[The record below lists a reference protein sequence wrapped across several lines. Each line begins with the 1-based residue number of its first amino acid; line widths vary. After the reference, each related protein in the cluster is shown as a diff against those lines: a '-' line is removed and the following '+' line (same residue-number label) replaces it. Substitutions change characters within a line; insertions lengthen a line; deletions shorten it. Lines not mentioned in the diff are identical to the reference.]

1 MPITIQVMK
10 WASDGIA
17 ISGLWTI
24 ASRLIR
30 VARDVAQANADGVLR
45 EAQHD
50 VISVDNM
57 MGSDFATGAILTVD
71 GWWRRTLSG
80 KGGRSAPLTQRRSNA
95 CRGAGRRT
103 AVCRTVLTSRSTAS
117 GWSVS

>member
-1 MPITIQVMK
+1 MK

-30 VARDVAQANADGVLR
+30 VARDVAQANADGVLQ

-50 VISVDNM
+50 VIGVDNM
-57 MGSDFATGAILTVD
+57 MWGSDLATGPILTVD
-71 GWWRRTLSG
+71 GRWRRALSG
-80 KGGRSAPLTQRRSNA
+80 KERRSAPLSQRRSNA
-95 CRGAGRRT
+95 T
-103 AVCRTVLTSRSTAS
+103 
-117 GWSVS
+117 

>member
-1 MPITIQVMK
+1 MK

-30 VARDVAQANADGVLR
+30 VARDVAQTNADGVLR

-50 VISVDNM
+50 VIGVDNM
-57 MGSDFATGAILTVD
+57 MWGSDFCDRPNPHGGWAVATRAERQRTQVGAVEPEEIERD
-71 GWWRRTLSG
+71 I
-80 KGGRSAPLTQRRSNA
+80 AEA
-95 CRGAGRRT
+95 AH
-103 AVCRTVLTSRSTAS
+103 AAE
-117 GWSVS
+117 